1 MWGPMGRGVNS
12 PEFLVQRGR
21 IEGNPKY
28 SQFRRPK
35 VYTAGWT
42 GQLLDDEFKEGL
54 ITRLC
59 GCLPG
64 SLTDRLACFFF
75 FFLICQW
82 PCLSTSYQKVA
93 STSLVDPG
101 INFFHRTGFSW
112 CWART
117 SRNFWK
123 PHLSSV
129 YW

>member
-1 MWGPMGRGVNS
+1 MGRGVNS

-75 FFLICQW
+75 FFSFVSGHAFQPLIKKLLPHPW
-82 PCLSTSYQKVA
+82 WI
-93 STSLVDPG
+93 LV
-101 INFFHRTGFSW
+101 
-112 CWART
+112 
-117 SRNFWK
+117 
-123 PHLSSV
+123 
-129 YW
+129 

>member
-1 MWGPMGRGVNS
+1 MGRGVNS

-75 FFLICQW
+75 F
-82 PCLSTSYQKVA
+82 S
-93 STSLVDPG
+93 
-101 INFFHRTGFSW
+101 
-112 CWART
+112 
-117 SRNFWK
+117 
-123 PHLSSV
+123 HLSVAMPFNLLSKSCFHIPGGSW
-129 YW
+129 YKLLS